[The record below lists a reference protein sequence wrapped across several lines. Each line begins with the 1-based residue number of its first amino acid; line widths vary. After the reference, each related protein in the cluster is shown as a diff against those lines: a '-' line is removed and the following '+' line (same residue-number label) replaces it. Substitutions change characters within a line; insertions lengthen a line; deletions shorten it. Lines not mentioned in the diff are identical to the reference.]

1 MSVRRGKMKKNKID
15 LYNMSSYFVL
25 LAILIVF
32 GIGGNNFLTL
42 KSLYATANNGS
53 AQILIACAA
62 TFGLLVGIIDLSVAA
77 IGYLSGVVAG
87 MMLHLYS
94 VPYPVAF
101 LAGVAVGLLLG
112 WINSLL
118 IVKFKMNGMLVTFG
132 MMLVLRAVGRIFTND
147 KTITLDK
154 VKPLRQA
161 RIDALGGLQISLIVL
176 IVIIVALQF
185 ILKYTAFGRRL
196 LLVGCDENVAKRIG
210 INADRVKTE
219 ALMIEGL
226 LCGMAGSYFWIV
238 VQGSIVTSG
247 LNGYEFLA
255 IAGAVLGGVSLLGG
269 HGSIFPGA
277 VIGSMVLL
285 YLASG
290 MANMGIDL
298 FVTPFVRGIIIF
310 VAMYVDALRIRK
322 MMGNKLG

>member
-1 MSVRRGKMKKNKID
+1 MKKKKID
-15 LYNMSSYFVL
+15 VYSLSSYFVL

-42 KSLYATANNGS
+42 KSLYAAANNGS

-62 TFGLLVGIIDLSVAA
+62 TFGLLVGVIDLSVAA
-77 IGYLSGVVAG
+77 IGYISGVIAG
-87 MMLHLYS
+87 MLLLLYN
-94 VPYPVAF
+94 VPYPVAL
-101 LAGVAVGLLLG
+101 LAGVAVGVFLG
-112 WINSLL
+112 WVNSLL
-118 IVKFKMNGMLVTFG
+118 IVKCKMNGMLVTFG
-132 MMLVLRAVGRIFTND
+132 MMLVLRAFGRLFTND
-147 KTITLDK
+147 KTITIDN
-154 VKPLRQA
+154 VKPMRQA
-161 RIDALGGLQISLIVL
+161 RIAALGGLQISLIVL
-176 IVIIVALQF
+176 VVIIVLLQLM
-185 ILKYTAFGRRL
+185 LKYTAFGRRL

-210 INADRVKTE
+210 INADKVKTQ
-219 ALMIEGL
+219 ALMLEGF
-226 LCGMAGSYFWIV
+226 LCGIAGSFFWIV

-269 HGSIFPGA
+269 RGSIFPGA
-277 VIGSMVLL
+277 VIGSLILL

-298 FVTPFVRGIIIF
+298 FVTPFVRGVIIF
-310 VAMYVDALRIRK
+310 VAMYVDALRTRK

>member
-1 MSVRRGKMKKNKID
+1 MKKNKID

>member
-1 MSVRRGKMKKNKID
+1 MKKNKID

-176 IVIIVALQF
+176 IVIIVVLQF

>member
-1 MSVRRGKMKKNKID
+1 MNKKKID
-15 LYNMSSYFVL
+15 VYSLSSYFVL

-42 KSLYATANNGS
+42 KSLYATMNNGS

-87 MMLHLYS
+87 MLLHLYN

-101 LAGVAVGLLLG
+101 AAGVAVGVFLG
-112 WINSLL
+112 WVNSLL

-132 MMLVLRAVGRIFTND
+132 MMLVLRAFGRLFTND
-147 KTITLDK
+147 KTITIDN
-154 VKPLRQA
+154 VKPMRQA
-161 RIDALGGLQISLIVL
+161 RIAALGGLQVSLIILVL
-176 IVIIVALQF
+176 IIVILQ
-185 ILKYTAFGRRL
+185 LVLTYTAFGRKL
-196 LLVGCDENVAKRIG
+196 LLVGCDENVANRIG
-210 INADRVKTE
+210 INSDKIKTQ
-219 ALMIEGL
+219 ALMLEGL
-226 LCGMAGSYFWIV
+226 LCGIAGSFFWIV

-269 HGSIFPGA
+269 RGTIFPGA
-277 VIGSMVLL
+277 VIGSLILL

-310 VAMYVDALRIRK
+310 IAMYVDALRTRK
-322 MMGNKLG
+322 IMGNRMS

>member
-1 MSVRRGKMKKNKID
+1 MNKKKID
-15 LYNMSSYFVL
+15 VYSLSSYFVL

-42 KSLYATANNGS
+42 KSLYATMNNGS

-87 MMLHLYS
+87 MLLHLYN

-101 LAGVAVGLLLG
+101 AAGVAVGVFLG
-112 WINSLL
+112 WVNSLL

-132 MMLVLRAVGRIFTND
+132 MMLVLRAFGRLFTND
-147 KTITLDK
+147 KTITIDN
-154 VKPLRQA
+154 VKPMRQA
-161 RIDALGGLQISLIVL
+161 RIAALGGLQISLIILVL
-176 IVIIVALQF
+176 IIVILQ
-185 ILKYTAFGRRL
+185 LVLTYTAFGRKL

-210 INADRVKTE
+210 INSDKIKTQ
-219 ALMIEGL
+219 ALMLEGL
-226 LCGMAGSYFWIV
+226 LCGIAGSFFWIV

-269 HGSIFPGA
+269 RGTIFPGA
-277 VIGSMVLL
+277 VIGSLILL

-298 FVTPFVRGIIIF
+298 FVTPFVRGVIIF
-310 VAMYVDALRIRK
+310 IAMYVDALRTRK
-322 MMGNKLG
+322 IMGNKMS